1 MLSLLE
7 SISCRCHGRKG
18 RDYVALLTSL
28 RHGWNRPLQS
38 RLWALCN
45 RARLHRPP
53 KNSGL
58 VPCPGSA
65 ALQRRVQ
72 ALCYCHHE
80 RASAREGSAVPTFS
94 ATCECA
100 RASSTYPQSS
110 PAKRDGDR
118 IAQHPSTV
126 AQGRL
131 RETGI
136 PVRRSSLPR
145 AKPRGAN
152 WRTGEAEC
160 WVGST

>member
-1 MLSLLE
+1 MSRLLE
-7 SISCRCHGRKG
+7 SITCHRHRRKG
-18 RDYVALLTSL
+18 RDYMALLASL
-28 RHGWNRPLQS
+28 RHAWNRPLQS

-65 ALQRRVQ
+65 ARQRRVQ

-110 PAKRDGDR
+110 PTKRDGDR
-118 IAQHPSTV
+118 IAQHPST
-126 AQGRL
+126 AL
-131 RETGI
+131 RAG
-136 PVRRSSLPR
+136 S
-145 AKPRGAN
+145 AKPGSRFAARACHERSRGG
-152 WRTGEAEC
+152 RTGELGRRSA
-160 WVGST
+160 GLALP